1 MACKVSSAW
10 TVVGCAGLAAAW
22 LGLSATP
29 AAAQS
34 AQTMTKEQAVQLV
47 FKRFDSDGDGNISNA
62 EFMKV
67 GNQDFKAF
75 DANKDGSVSKAE
87 FLDPKPRRLG
97 KASDSD
103 LAQAKEI
110 WTRQFQMLDTD
121 KNGALSEAEHE
132 KAGKRSFTH
141 IDKNKDGEITMA
153 EMTAAAK

>member
-1 MACKVSSAW
+1 MAWKVSSAW
-10 TVVGCAGLAAAW
+10 TAVGVAGVAAA
-22 LGLSATP
+22 LIGLDAIP

-47 FKRFDSDGDGNISNA
+47 FKRFDADGDGNISNA

-67 GNQDFKAF
+67 GDQDFKAF

-97 KASDSD
+97 KVSDSD
-103 LAQAKEI
+103 LAQAKKI
-110 WTRQFQMLDTD
+110 WARQFEILDTD
-121 KNGALSEAEHE
+121 KNGALSDAEHE

-141 IDKNKDGEITMA
+141 MDQNNDGEITMA